1 MISTDEL
8 KNRNRYLNKLISFQD
23 TEPVK
28 VITGIRRCGKSSL
41 LKLMIQHL
49 LQSGVSKKQIVSM
62 NFESNEFIGMSS
74 EALYQ
79 YVKDRVIEGQRLY
92 IFLDEVQR
100 IPAWENAV
108 NAFRVDLDC
117 DIYVTGSNSYL
128 LSSEYAT
135 YLSGRYVEIKILP
148 LSFREFLDFH
158 KYEVRKITNGLIGD
172 MFHISDQ
179 NGESYQLSPL
189 FNAYMRFGGMPGI
202 SKNDLGQENAS
213 TMLNDIYNTVV
224 MQDILQRKSIGHSQV
239 TDIELLHLIVRFL
252 ADNIGNNVSASSMA
266 NTLGNEGMLDTDKRT
281 GKPSTHTVLSYIGT
295 LRESFLFYPIKRFD
309 IKGRQYLRTLGK
321 YYIVDLGIRNFLLGF
336 RERDRG
342 HAIENLVYFELLRR
356 GYDVAVGKVGDLEI
370 DFIANSLKEKIYFQ
384 VTENMINPEVRAR
397 ELRPLQMIR
406 DNYPKIVLSLDPG
419 LDNHYDGIKS
429 LNLIDWLL
437 DDPADQTY

>member
-179 NGESYQLSPL
+179 NGESYRLVS
-189 FNAYMRFGGMPGI
+189 RDFG
-202 SKNDLGQENAS
+202 Q
-213 TMLNDIYNTVV
+213 
-224 MQDILQRKSIGHSQV
+224 
-239 TDIELLHLIVRFL
+239 
-252 ADNIGNNVSASSMA
+252 
-266 NTLGNEGMLDTDKRT
+266 
-281 GKPSTHTVLSYIGT
+281 
-295 LRESFLFYPIKRFD
+295 
-309 IKGRQYLRTLGK
+309 
-321 YYIVDLGIRNFLLGF
+321 NF
-336 RERDRG
+336 
-342 HAIENLVYFELLRR
+342 
-356 GYDVAVGKVGDLEI
+356 
-370 DFIANSLKEKIYFQ
+370 
-384 VTENMINPEVRAR
+384 
-397 ELRPLQMIR
+397 
-406 DNYPKIVLSLDPG
+406 
-419 LDNHYDGIKS
+419 
-429 LNLIDWLL
+429 
-437 DDPADQTY
+437 

>member
-1 MISTDEL
+1 MPKFE
-8 KNRNRYLNKLISFQD
+8 KL
-23 TEPVK
+23 
-28 VITGIRRCGKSSL
+28 R
-41 LKLMIQHL
+41 
-49 LQSGVSKKQIVSM
+49 
-62 NFESNEFIGMSS
+62 
-74 EALYQ
+74 
-79 YVKDRVIEGQRLY
+79 Y

-213 TMLNDIYNTVV
+213 TMLNDIY
-224 MQDILQRKSIGHSQV
+224 
-239 TDIELLHLIVRFL
+239 
-252 ADNIGNNVSASSMA
+252 
-266 NTLGNEGMLDTDKRT
+266 TLT
-281 GKPSTHTVLSYIGT
+281 
-295 LRESFLFYPIKRFD
+295 
-309 IKGRQYLRTLGK
+309 
-321 YYIVDLGIRNFLLGF
+321 
-336 RERDRG
+336 
-342 HAIENLVYFELLRR
+342 
-356 GYDVAVGKVGDLEI
+356 
-370 DFIANSLKEKIYFQ
+370 FQ
-384 VTENMINPEVRAR
+384 I
-397 ELRPLQMIR
+397 
-406 DNYPKIVLSLDPG
+406 
-419 LDNHYDGIKS
+419 
-429 LNLIDWLL
+429 
-437 DDPADQTY
+437 